1 MNITDL
7 EHLEVV
13 SQKTN
18 LVGGSFAKSEEGGT
32 FAIAFAKSDAVA
44 KGQKT
49 NAETEAKTFTK
60 TFDFYPHH

>member
-18 LVGGSFAKSEEGGT
+18 LVGGSYAVSEVGGT
-32 FAIAFAKSDAVA
+32 FAISKAESDAYA
-44 KGQKT
+44 KGEKT
-49 NAETEAKTFTK
+49 NAVTEAKTFSK